1 MIIISP
7 DNPTGSHLKYEEVI
21 KLLDLAKQKNKQI
34 IFDESFIDFAD
45 NNYTLIDD
53 EILNKY
59 SNLVVIK
66 SISKSYGVPGLR
78 LGVLAS
84 GNKDYIKIINNNLP
98 VWNINSF
105 AEYFLQII
113 NIYKKDYIL
122 GCKNIKEERT
132 RFYKELSMIKEIYVY
147 SSEAN
152 YFMIKLNKGTSNE
165 LAEYLLDNN
174 KILIKVLNGKN
185 GFDDNEYIRIA
196 IKSSEENNYLIDC
209 IKEYY
214 DKM

>member
-1 MIIISP
+1 M
-7 DNPTGSHLKYEEVI
+7 
-21 KLLDLAKQKNKQI
+21 
-34 IFDESFIDFAD
+34 
-45 NNYTLIDD
+45 
-53 EILNKY
+53 
-59 SNLVVIK
+59 
-66 SISKSYGVPGLR
+66 
-78 LGVLAS
+78 LAS

>member
-1 MIIISP
+1 MVVISP
-7 DNPTGSHLKYEEVI
+7 DNPTGSHLKYDEVI
-21 KLLDLAKQKNKQI
+21 KLLDLSIQKNKQI
-34 IFDESFIDFAD
+34 IFDESFIDFAN

-53 EILNKY
+53 DILNKY
-59 SNLVVIK
+59 PNLIVIK

-78 LGVLAS
+78 IGVLAS
-84 GNKDYIKIINNNLP
+84 GNKDYINTINANLS

-113 NIYKKDYIL
+113 NIYKKDYML
-122 GCKNIKEERT
+122 GCNKIKEERN
-132 RFYKELSMIKEIYVY
+132 RFYNKLIMIKELKVY
-147 SSEAN
+147 NSEAN
-152 YFMIKLNKGTSNE
+152 YFMIKLNKGTANE

-174 KILIKVLNGKN
+174 KLLIKVLNGKN

-196 IKSSEENNYLIDC
+196 IKSSNENDYLVDC

-214 DKM
+214 NKR

>member
-1 MIIISP
+1 MI
-7 DNPTGSHLKYEEVI
+7 
-21 KLLDLAKQKNKQI
+21 
-34 IFDESFIDFAD
+34 
-45 NNYTLIDD
+45 
-53 EILNKY
+53 
-59 SNLVVIK
+59 VIK

-113 NIYKKDYIL
+113 NIYKKDYVL
-122 GCKNIKEERT
+122 GCNKIKEERN
-132 RFYKELSMIKEIYVY
+132 RFYNKLIKIKELEVY
-147 SSEAN
+147 NSEAN
-152 YFMIKLNKGTSNE
+152 YFMIKLNKGTANK

-196 IKSSEENNYLIDC
+196 IKSSEENDYLLDC

>member
-1 MIIISP
+1 M
-7 DNPTGSHLKYEEVI
+7 
-21 KLLDLAKQKNKQI
+21 
-34 IFDESFIDFAD
+34 
-45 NNYTLIDD
+45 
-53 EILNKY
+53 
-59 SNLVVIK
+59 
-66 SISKSYGVPGLR
+66 
-78 LGVLAS
+78 LAS
-84 GNKDYIKIINNNLP
+84 GNKEYIKTINTNLP

>member
-1 MIIISP
+1 M
-7 DNPTGSHLKYEEVI
+7 
-21 KLLDLAKQKNKQI
+21 
-34 IFDESFIDFAD
+34 
-45 NNYTLIDD
+45 
-53 EILNKY
+53 
-59 SNLVVIK
+59 
-66 SISKSYGVPGLR
+66 
-78 LGVLAS
+78 LAS

-185 GFDDNEYIRIA
+185 GFDDKEYIRIA